1 MRTPSWLP
9 HHMRANP
16 YQQGGT
22 APMPPSRAALMV
34 AKTNATRAG
43 LPGSGGKRL
52 MSRSLQ
58 RLLAVATAASI
69 VTAAGLVF
77 VAVQADTGDSGSGL
91 AKINHL
97 VVIYEENHS
106 FDNLYGAWEGVNG
119 RANADPAHA
128 MQIGQLGAPYTCLRQ
143 DDLNLATPPLLAT
156 CTDKSTG
163 TTFSSAFTNQPF
175 GIEAHIPASA
185 QTCPKPGVSFV
196 GGSSLPS
203 SNNLPGGCTRD
214 VVHKF
219 YQEQYQLN
227 NGRQNRY
234 VTGSDAIGLTMG
246 YYDTSALPIY
256 EYLHDPAHPHYAI
269 PDDFFQGAFAG
280 SFLNP
285 HCRITAA
292 TPTYPN
298 APMAQHSIL
307 DANAMPTSYGLYWAR
322 TAAPAQPL
330 TQLC

>member
-69 VTAAGLVF
+69 LMAAGIVF
-77 VAVQADTGDSGSGL
+77 VTVQADTGDSGSGL

-106 FDNLYGAWEGVNG
+106 FDKPHGGWEGVNG

-128 MQIGQLGAPYTCLRQ
+128 IQIGQHGAPYSCLLQ
-143 DDLNLATPPLLAT
+143 DDMNLATPPLLAT
-156 CTDKSTG
+156 CTDGSTG
-163 TTFSSAFTNQPF
+163 TSFSSAFTNQPF
-175 GIEAHIPASA
+175 GIEAYIPASA
-185 QTCPKPGVSFV
+185 QTCPKPGVSFA

-203 SNNLPGGCTRD
+203 SNNLPAGCTRD
-214 VVHKF
+214 VVHRF
-219 YQEQYQLN
+219 YQTPYQLN
-227 NGRQNRY
+227 NSRQTRY
-234 VTGSDAIGLTMG
+234 VPASDAIGLTMG
-246 YYDTSALPIY
+246 
-256 EYLHDPAHPHYAI
+256 
-269 PDDFFQGAFAG
+269 
-280 SFLNP
+280 
-285 HCRITAA
+285 
-292 TPTYPN
+292 
-298 APMAQHSIL
+298 
-307 DANAMPTSYGLYWAR
+307 
-322 TAAPAQPL
+322 
-330 TQLC
+330 